1 MSVVRTSIVIT
12 ARDGY
17 PLGARVYEP
26 QGHAKSTLV
35 VHGATATP
43 QRYYQRFALHLA
55 DRGHRVLTYDYR
67 GVGASRPPDLRGFDA
82 DMRDWAED
90 ARTAHSNAI
99 RISGSGPVLMLG
111 HSFGGQ
117 LIGLCEELRGVSAA
131 VLVGAQLG
139 YYRHWPIGAR
149 LGLAGLWNVA
159 VPALTSSYGY
169 LPGKFGLGSD
179 LPAGVA
185 LEWRRWCL
193 HPSYLMGYVHDARAR
208 FARFD
213 RPTVFYSFTD
223 DGYAPEPAVDKMLV
237 ALSGARV
244 THRRM
249 APADLGARR
258 VGLVGRHDPPEA
270 EVQQHHRPVVTD
282 EDVRRLHVALWG
294 EVVEVADAVADGR
307 SLPLTAVAPL
317 DCALRASDIMADL
330 EYGRT

>member
-12 ARDGY
+12 ARDGC

-258 VGLVGRHDPPEA
+258 VGHFGFFRS
-270 EVQQHHRPVVTD
+270 RF
-282 EDVRRLHVALWG
+282 RSSLWG